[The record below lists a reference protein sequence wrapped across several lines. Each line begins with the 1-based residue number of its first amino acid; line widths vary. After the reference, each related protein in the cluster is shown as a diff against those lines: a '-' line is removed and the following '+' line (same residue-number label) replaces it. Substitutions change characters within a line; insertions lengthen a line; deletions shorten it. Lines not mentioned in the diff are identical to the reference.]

1 MVVVATLVDVAFE
14 PLHLP
19 VVVVLAIVAD
29 LHPGFDL
36 DVGAMFAALW
46 QDAVATWGEVGGVVV
61 VDLVGVFGQQIETRQ
76 IAGGWWMIFLPCLA
90 FDRRW

>member
-1 MVVVATLVDVAFE
+1 MARLVGVAFE

-19 VVVVLAIVAD
+19 VAVVLAIVAD

-46 QDAVATWGEVGGVVV
+46 PDAVATLGEVGGVVV
-61 VDLVGVFGQQIETRQ
+61 VDLVAVFGLQIEIRQ
-76 IAGGWWMIFLPCLA
+76 IAGGWWMF
-90 FDRRW
+90 F